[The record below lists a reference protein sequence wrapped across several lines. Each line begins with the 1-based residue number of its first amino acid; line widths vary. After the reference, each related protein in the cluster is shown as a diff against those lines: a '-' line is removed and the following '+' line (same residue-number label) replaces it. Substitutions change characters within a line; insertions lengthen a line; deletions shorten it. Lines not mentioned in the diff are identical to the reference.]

1 MTQVNKEDQANPYN
15 AKKSWHDGKGKDFV
29 SSDNVFFEE
38 PEVSNDAEDVTK
50 DEIIKETKPSKQKAN
65 YKKRYD
71 DLKAHYDTKLEE
83 FKAREAELLKEKP
96 QYVAPKSAEDL
107 DKFKKQYPDV
117 FDVVETV
124 AHMQS
129 EQKTKDLEERLA
141 ALQQRESE
149 LIHKDAEKRL
159 TDKHPD
165 YDEIKNSDEFHSWA
179 KAQPQSIQD
188 WIYKNSSDADLASR
202 ALDLYKR
209 DTGLDAAPPKRTRSN
224 SKRTK
229 STAADMVSTK
239 TTAVEPKQR
248 KIWSEREIAKMSIDE
263 FDRFEEDITN
273 AISEGRI
280 AK

>member
-1 MTQVNKEDQANPYN
+1 MTQVNKEEQANPYN

-50 DEIIKETKPSKQKAN
+50 DEVIKETKPSKQRAN

-71 DLKAHYDTKLEE
+71 DLKAHYDSKLEE
-83 FKAREAELLKEKP
+83 FKAREAELLKEKSN
-96 QYVAPKSAEDL
+96 YVAPKSTEDL
-107 DKFKKQYPDV
+107 DKFKKEYPDV
-117 FDVVETV
+117 YEVVETV

-129 EQKTKDLEERLA
+129 EQKTKDLEDRLA

-149 LIHKDAEKRL
+149 LIHRDAEKRL

-209 DTGLDAAPPKRTRSN
+209 DTGLDAPPKRTRSN
-224 SKRTK
+224 SKRTQ

-239 TTAVEPKQR
+239 TTAVEPKQK

>member
-1 MTQVNKEDQANPYN
+1 MTQVNKEEQANPYN
-15 AKKSWHDGKGKDFV
+15 AKKAWHDGKGKDFV

-71 DLKAHYDTKLEE
+71 DLKAHYDSKLEE
-83 FKAREAELLKEKP
+83 FKVREAELLKEKP
-96 QYVAPKSAEDL
+96 QYVAPKSTEDL
-107 DKFKKQYPDV
+107 DKFKKEYPDV
-117 FDVVETV
+117 YEVVETV

-129 EQKTKDLEERLA
+129 SEKTKDLEERLS
-141 ALQQRESE
+141 ALQQRENE
-149 LIHKDAEKRL
+149 LIHRDAEKRL
-159 TDKHPD
+159 TDTHPD
-165 YDEIKNSDEFHSWA
+165 YDNIKNSDEFHSWA

-209 DTGLDAAPPKRTRSN
+209 DIGLDAPPKKTRSN
-224 SKRTK
+224 SKRTQ
-229 STAADMVSTK
+229 SNAADMVSTK

-263 FDRFEEDITN
+263 FDKFEEDITN

>member
-1 MTQVNKEDQANPYN
+1 MTQVNKEEQANPYN
-15 AKKSWHDGKGKDFV
+15 AKKPWHDGKGKDFV

-50 DEIIKETKPSKQKAN
+50 DEVIKETKPSKQKAN

-71 DLKAHYDTKLEE
+71 DLKAHYDSKLEE
-83 FKAREAELLKEKP
+83 FKAREAELLKEKSN
-96 QYVAPKSAEDL
+96 YVAPKSAEDL

-117 FDVVETV
+117 FEVVETV

-129 EQKTKDLEERLA
+129 EQKTKDLEDRLA

-165 YDEIKNSDEFHSWA
+165 YDNIKNSDEFHSWA

-209 DTGLDAAPPKRTRSN
+209 DTGLDAPPKKTRSN
-224 SKRTK
+224 SNRTK

-239 TTAVEPKQR
+239 TTAVEPKQK

-263 FDRFEEDITN
+263 FDKFEEDITN

>member
-1 MTQVNKEDQANPYN
+1 MTQVNKEEQANPYN
-15 AKKSWHDGKGKDFV
+15 AKKAWHDGKEQEFV

-50 DEIIKETKPSKQKAN
+50 DEVIKETKPSKQRAN

-71 DLKAHYDTKLEE
+71 DLKAHYDSKLEE
-83 FKAREAELLKEKP
+83 FKAREAELLKEKSN
-96 QYVAPKSAEDL
+96 YVAPKSTEDL
-107 DKFKKQYPDV
+107 DKFKKEYPDV
-117 FDVVETV
+117 YEVVETV

-129 EQKTKDLEERLA
+129 EQKTKDLENRLA

-149 LIHKDAEKRL
+149 LIHRDAEKRL

-209 DTGLDAAPPKRTRSN
+209 DTGLDAPPKRTRSN
-224 SKRTK
+224 SKRTQ

-239 TTAVEPKQR
+239 TTAVEPKQK

>member
-1 MTQVNKEDQANPYN
+1 MTQVNKEEQANPYN

-50 DEIIKETKPSKQKAN
+50 DEVIKETKPSKQKAN

-71 DLKAHYDTKLEE
+71 DLKAHYDSKLEE
-83 FKAREAELLKEKP
+83 FKAREAELLKEKSN
-96 QYVAPKSAEDL
+96 YVAPKSAEDL

-117 FDVVETV
+117 FEVVETV

-129 EQKTKDLEERLA
+129 EQKTKNLEDRLA

-149 LIHKDAEKRL
+149 LIHRDAEKRL

-209 DTGLDAAPPKRTRSN
+209 DTGLDAPPKKTRSN
-224 SKRTK
+224 SNRTK

-239 TTAVEPKQR
+239 TTAVEPKQK

>member
-1 MTQVNKEDQANPYN
+1 MTQVNKEEQANPYN

-50 DEIIKETKPSKQKAN
+50 DEVIKETKPSKQKAN

-71 DLKAHYDTKLEE
+71 DLKAHYDSKLEE
-83 FKAREAELLKEKP
+83 FKAREAELLKEKSN
-96 QYVAPKSAEDL
+96 YVAPKSAEDL

-117 FDVVETV
+117 YEVVETV

-129 EQKTKDLEERLA
+129 EQKTKDLEDRLA

-149 LIHKDAEKRL
+149 LIHRDAEKRL

-209 DTGLDAAPPKRTRSN
+209 DTGLDAPPKRTRSN
-224 SKRTK
+224 SKRTQ

-239 TTAVEPKQR
+239 TTAVEPKQK

-263 FDRFEEDITN
+263 FDKFEEDITN